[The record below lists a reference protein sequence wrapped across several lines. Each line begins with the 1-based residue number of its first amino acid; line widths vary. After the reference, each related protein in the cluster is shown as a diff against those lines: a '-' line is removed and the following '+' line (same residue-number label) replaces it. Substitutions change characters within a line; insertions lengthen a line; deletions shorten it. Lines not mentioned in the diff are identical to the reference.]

1 MSRKVHLNIA
11 IPVSMKEEI
20 RELCVKYKDTEND
33 VRTLTDISI
42 ICLELG
48 MEQLKQVMHFKKL
61 KMSKK
66 HEPKNPN

>member
-33 VRTLTDISI
+33 VRTLTDIFDY
-42 ICLELG
+42 LPG
-48 MEQLKQVMHFKKL
+48 TW
-61 KMSKK
+61 
-66 HEPKNPN
+66 NGTT